1 MAERS
6 ARSITRRH
14 RTGWPSPAQGK
25 ALPLALMTLSLCAL
39 LALSLALGSVSIPP
53 GQILTVLL
61 GGEADQP
68 AWTQIVLKIRL
79 PKTLTAMLSGMAL
92 GVSGLL
98 MQTWF
103 RNPLAEPYV
112 LGVSAGASL
121 GVALVVLTA
130 GAAGGAM
137 LSGIGIGGD
146 LLVTGAAGLGSA
158 ATMALALLV
167 ALRVRSSLTLL
178 ILGLMYGY
186 MVSALVSLL
195 LYFAR
200 PERIQAYINWTF
212 GSFSGVALARIPI
225 LTIVVVAGLLLA
237 ASLVKPLNA
246 LLLGEAYARSMGVH
260 LGRGAAGPGVSG
272 GPAGQPGHGLLRS
285 HRLHRHRRAASVPRL
300 AALVGSPG
308 SAASHLPDWRCGGA
322 GRVPAGGAAGQQPG
336 PAAECCDGLAGRAG
350 RDPGDSA
357 AIPGRNMMAM
367 ALQTRA
373 LTIGYRRRRQPDI
386 VLASQLN
393 LRLRPGT
400 LVGLLGVNGVGKS
413 TLLQTLA
420 GTQAPLAGS
429 VLLAGR
435 DLRQLGAGDLARRL
449 SMVLTRSPSAVAM
462 TGFELVALGRLPH
475 TDWLGKL
482 RADDRRMVAW
492 ALEAVDARDLANE
505 SVAELSDGQRQKLM
519 IARALAQE
527 TEVMLLDEPTAFLDL
542 PRRIETMQLPEG
554 SGA

>member
-178 ILGLMYGY
+178 ILGLMFGY

-195 LYFAR
+195 LYFAV

-212 GSFSGVALARIPI
+212 GSFSGVSLARIPI

-260 LGRGAAGPGVSG
+260 LGRARL
-272 GPAGQPGHGLLRS
+272 GL
-285 HRLHRHRRAASVPRL
+285 V
-300 AALVGSPG
+300 
-308 SAASHLPDWRCGGA
+308 
-322 GRVPAGGAAGQQPG
+322 
-336 PAAECCDGLAGRAG
+336 
-350 RDPGDSA
+350 
-357 AIPGRNMMAM
+357 
-367 ALQTRA
+367 
-373 LTIGYRRRRQPDI
+373 
-386 VLASQLN
+386 
-393 LRLRPGT
+393 
-400 LVGLLGVNGVGKS
+400 
-413 TLLQTLA
+413 
-420 GTQAPLAGS
+420 
-429 VLLAGR
+429 
-435 DLRQLGAGDLARRL
+435 
-449 SMVLTRSPSAVAM
+449 SAVALLVSPV
-462 TGFELVALGRLPH
+462 TAFCGPIAFIGIAVPHLCRAWLRSSDHRALLPATCLIGAVVALAASL
-475 TDWLGKL
+475 L
-482 RADDRRMVAW
+482 
-492 ALEAVDARDLANE
+492 
-505 SVAELSDGQRQKLM
+505 AELPGSSLVLPLNVVT
-519 IARALAQE
+519 ALLGAP
-527 TEVMLLDEPTAFLDL
+527 VVILVIL
-542 PRRIETMQLPEG
+542 RRFRGGT
-554 SGA
+554 